1 MIILN
6 NEPLSKRTTFHIG
19 GTAEKLYI
27 PESEEELIQVS
38 KDIYDRDH
46 RVYVISGGSNL
57 LINDDRAFPE
67 VVCMAKACRE
77 LEQLHDGVFY
87 IGASVRIQ
95 KAISFVNSF
104 GYGGF
109 EELIGLPAL
118 FGGIIYMNAGIGRE
132 SAPLFTIS
140 EFVDSV
146 RALDLKTGETVTLTA
161 EECRFGRRT
170 SVFKNGQYIILG
182 AQITCRATDRDDAAS
197 RIQKWREYCH
207 KNYEYGKGCF
217 GSCFMRFKGPI
228 LRTLSALYKKGI
240 LKYSGKVRFANN
252 NANWLVNEGGGTYKD
267 AMTIIN
273 RCKKLHKLAFQKL
286 ECEVIIWD

>member
-95 KAISFVNSF
+95 KASSFVNSF
-104 GYGGF
+104 GYGGTITKGNGDGDWVQHMNGQDIRIKSPTVMNRQQQWICRQAMDAAGMKEISFRVAGVFSNRHVTLDTGKDCGLWTKDSFF
-109 EELIGLPAL
+109 EELKTQLAVEEE
-118 FGGIIYMNAGIGRE
+118 R
-132 SAPLFTIS
+132 IS
-140 EFVDSV
+140 DPQKVVDQLV
-146 RALDLKTGETVTLTA
+146 A
-161 EECRFGRRT
+161 
-170 SVFKNGQYIILG
+170 
-182 AQITCRATDRDDAAS
+182 IT
-197 RIQKWREYCH
+197 
-207 KNYEYGKGCF
+207 
-217 GSCFMRFKGPI
+217 
-228 LRTLSALYKKGI
+228 KKI
-240 LKYSGKVRFANN
+240 RP
-252 NANWLVNEGGGTYKD
+252 E
-267 AMTIIN
+267 
-273 RCKKLHKLAFQKL
+273 KKKKA
-286 ECEVIIWD
+286 